1 VFSALIGWLLLA
13 TVIGVN
19 DPSGSL
25 WWLQIIIFITAVI
38 AVIKLPIKQANQQSS
53 IQNQNYPAS
62 YANMQQSVYLL
73 DTLSS
78 KFTDFLSFLVQEGSL
93 AGDDLRMVVAAYAKV
108 LYYDHFFTT
117 VPYGDVY
124 NNIFVVISR
133 YLALG
138 RIPDYRA
145 AQIIMESRKRIDE
158 LLVLERRVA
167 FEVPAAF
174 AAEFHNRWKARL
186 EMEAQ
191 REAEIDRV
199 AQNPRYIPQ
208 QVKLEVFHRDKGRCV
223 KCGSSQQIEF
233 DHIIPVS
240 LGGSSTANNVQL
252 LCQSCNRTKGNR
264 EVG

>member
-1 VFSALIGWLLLA
+1 
-13 TVIGVN
+13 
-19 DPSGSL
+19 
-25 WWLQIIIFITAVI
+25 
-38 AVIKLPIKQANQQSS
+38 
-53 IQNQNYPAS
+53 
-62 YANMQQSVYLL
+62 
-73 DTLSS
+73 
-78 KFTDFLSFLVQEGSL
+78 
-93 AGDDLRMVVAAYAKV
+93 
-108 LYYDHFFTT
+108 
-117 VPYGDVY
+117 
-124 NNIFVVISR
+124 
-133 YLALG
+133 
-138 RIPDYRA
+138 
-145 AQIIMESRKRIDE
+145 MESRKRIDE

-174 AAEFHNRWKARL
+174 AAEFHNRWKATL

-223 KCGSSQQIEF
+223 KCGSNQQIEF

-264 EVG
+264 EVGELWQPGQHIKQMNGCEQKHNLGTLITGAKLTMASLI